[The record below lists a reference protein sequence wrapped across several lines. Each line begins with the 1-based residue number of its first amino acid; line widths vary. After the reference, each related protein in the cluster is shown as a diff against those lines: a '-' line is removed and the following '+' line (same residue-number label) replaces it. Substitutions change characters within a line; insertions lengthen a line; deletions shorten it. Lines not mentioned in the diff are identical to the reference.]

1 MMAKAEK
8 TVLDFA
14 LSEISLLEQA
24 VILISSGTGWINVT
38 PGVPTE
44 VGEEGGSLFS
54 WLSGARPQ
62 IAPLATWMPALD
74 GSGKPG
80 SMGVLHGRGRL
91 HRDGIAKLHLPEG
104 WIVKQDHARRGLLI
118 NVGLS
123 SPERVARTMIDLVDA
138 LAMVE
143 TTGRY
148 FAEVFRRSY

>member
-1 MMAKAEK
+1 
-8 TVLDFA
+8 
-14 LSEISLLEQA
+14 
-24 VILISSGTGWINVT
+24 
-38 PGVPTE
+38 
-44 VGEEGGSLFS
+44 
-54 WLSGARPQ
+54 
-62 IAPLATWMPALD
+62 
-74 GSGKPG
+74 
-80 SMGVLHGRGRL
+80 MGVLHGRGRL